1 MIKAKL
7 FNSNF
12 LLFALDVIIF
22 FIFGASG
29 QTLPGQRTS
38 QEVKEDVTN
47 SLKIISS
54 RLLIA
59 DVSVERGISC
69 SACQVLTFSE
79 RNVLSVGVFVT
90 LSEPEVDDVD
100 VVFGALGASNQE
112 VIGLNVSVNNSL
124 FVDLLNALNL
134 IEV

>member
-54 RLLIA
+54 RLLVA

-69 SACQVLTFSE
+69 STCQVLTFSE